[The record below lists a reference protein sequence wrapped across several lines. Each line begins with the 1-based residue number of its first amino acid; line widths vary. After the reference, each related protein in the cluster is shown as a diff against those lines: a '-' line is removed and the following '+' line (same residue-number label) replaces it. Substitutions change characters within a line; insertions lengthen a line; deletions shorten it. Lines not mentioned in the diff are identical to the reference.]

1 MTDFTFCAVTN
12 DIQVKVEPFY
22 LEDESSPDENTFVWA
37 YRVSITNTGTRTV
50 QLIGRSWINTDGV
63 GRTIEVEGAGVVG
76 EQPTLE
82 AGDSFEYTSGTPLD
96 TATGF
101 MRGSYHMVV
110 TSTGETFDVTIPT
123 FSLDSPHSRTRLH

>member
-50 QLIGRSWINTDGV
+50 QLIGRSWIITDGV